1 MQSTCKP
8 RLGLPPRR
16 QCAICLH
23 PRCPGRRHQ
32 CYFRQGYTN
41 LSYLTSPSSSLHKSF
56 KSLLMR
62 VGLTLMTVN
71 SRQPS
76 LSCCGC
82 THLKY
87 TANWRRCDKFVHLPS
102 SVKTFF
108 YFSSHIMT
116 SSTDIIQLVVR
127 AVLHHLGL
135 HFEYLHANQYSTILE
150 PLPRVGERVVPQ
162 ACLFVCLSVCPR
174 QSQNKIPD

>member
-1 MQSTCKP
+1 MILHTAGSKLNKTFRRGRKVAQLNTVTVTVTRTCRAP
-8 RLGLPPRR
+8 ASRDWAYHRDASAPYACTHDALAA
-16 QCAICLH
+16 AIS
-23 PRCPGRRHQ
+23 
-32 CYFRQGYTN
+32 YFRQGYTN

-56 KSLLMR
+56 KWLLMR

-108 YFSSHIMT
+108 ISAVISWRHLLT
-116 SSTDIIQLVVR
+116 SS
-127 AVLHHLGL
+127 
-135 HFEYLHANQYSTILE
+135 S
-150 PLPRVGERVVPQ
+150 
-162 ACLFVCLSVCPR
+162 
-174 QSQNKIPD
+174 